1 MIRIGIVQITIEHLQ
16 PNIKQERDNQVV
28 KCEEMIVF
36 LPINQDET
44 TTTQTTIV
52 DLVLAAT

>member
-16 PNIKQERDNQVV
+16 PKNKQERDNQVV